1 MNYLVVI
8 ISYFSYVMILYNS
21 SHYAVMQSSTND
33 VKPPPKY
40 IFIVPYRDREPHR
53 VFFSTYIYKI
63 MDDVPIDEWSFYFIH
78 QCDKRPFNRGAMKN
92 IGFLAIKSAY
102 PNHYKDIIFIFN
114 DIDTLPYDKNIL
126 NYYTDYGVIKHFYG
140 FQFALGGIFSIRGVD
155 FERINGFPNYWAW
168 GGEDN
173 LIHERAKQFGLTI
186 DRSNFFT
193 IGNTNILQFADGMK
207 RLICRDELAT
217 SIMPN
222 NTDGL
227 TKLTNVNHTI
237 YYDTHMIDVTAFDT
251 FIQYT
256 QLNFEEQ
263 SLDKV
268 SKIRVSPLNAVRNI
282 KQLQSEYTIDA
293 NKQIHSV
300 QYSGLVRG
308 VSSSGAGGTAIRNN
322 GVNTINQPLHVN
334 LPFMFNP
341 EISASNRRSNSGLFA
356 MTDRPSAV
364 SEQERMNT
372 IAVAAMTK
380 SGENTVHR
388 VYQNIK
394 QNPDVIIPLQ
404 RPKMNTN
411 VGLGIHA
418 HKQFGMRGL
427 FM

>member
-1 MNYLVVI
+1 METDTTNKPAVV
-8 ISYFSYVMILYNS
+8 
-21 SHYAVMQSSTND
+21 
-33 VKPPPKY
+33 PKY

-63 MDDVPIDEWSFYFIH
+63 MGDVPADDWTFFFIH

-92 IGFLAIKSAY
+92 IGFLAIKSAF
-102 PNHYKDIIFIFN
+102 PDNYKDIIFIFN
-114 DIDTLPYDKNIL
+114 DVDTLPYDKNIL
-126 NYYTDYGVIKHFYG
+126 NYHTEYGVIKHFYG

-155 FERINGFPNYWAW
+155 FERINGFPNFWAW

-193 IGNTNILQFADGMK
+193 IGNNNILQFADGIK

-222 NTDGL
+222 NSDGL
-227 TKLTNVNHTI
+227 SKLTNVKYAI
-237 YYDTHMIDVTAFDT
+237 YFDTHWVDVTEFDT
-251 FIQYT
+251 FIHYT
-256 QLNFEEQ
+256 QLSFEEQ

-293 NKQIHSV
+293 HKQVHSV
-300 QYSGLVRG
+300 HNSGLVRG
-308 VSSSGAGGTAIRNN
+308 NSAGAGAGAAGVSTAPRDN
-322 GVNTINQPLHVN
+322 GVNTLNKPLVVN
-334 LPFMFNP
+334 VPYMFSP
-341 EISASNRRSNSGLFA
+341 DHSASSRRSNGGLF
-356 MTDRPSAV
+356 MVTDRPGSVV
-364 SEQERMNT
+364 SDQDRFNA
-372 IAVAAMTK
+372 IAAAAAISK
-380 SGENTVHR
+380 SGGQSTPVHR

-394 QNPDVIIPLQ
+394 QNPDMMIPIQ
-404 RPKMNTN
+404 GAKPNGA
-411 VGLGIHA
+411 GLGIHG

>member
-1 MNYLVVI
+1 MDTNTANIPAVV
-8 ISYFSYVMILYNS
+8 
-21 SHYAVMQSSTND
+21 
-33 VKPPPKY
+33 PKY

-63 MDDVPIDEWSFYFIH
+63 MSDIPADDWSFFFIH

-92 IGFLAIKSAY
+92 IGFLAIKSAF
-102 PNHYKDIIFIFN
+102 PDNYKDIIFIFN
-114 DIDTLPYDKNIL
+114 DVDTLPYDKNIL
-126 NYYTDYGVIKHFYG
+126 NYHTEYGVIKHFYG

-155 FERINGFPNYWAW
+155 FERINGFPNFWAW

-193 IGNTNILQFADGMK
+193 IGNNNILQFADGIK

-222 NTDGL
+222 NSDGL
-227 TKLTNVNHTI
+227 SKLTNVKYAI
-237 YYDTHMIDVTAFDT
+237 YFDTHWVDVTEFDT
-251 FIQYT
+251 FIHYT
-256 QLNFEEQ
+256 QLSFEEQ

-293 NKQIHSV
+293 NKQVHSV
-300 QYSGLVRG
+300 QSQQSSNFTRNVLSPSSAPTPVVRD
-308 VSSSGAGGTAIRNN
+308 N
-322 GVNTINQPLHVN
+322 GVNTLNKPLLVN
-334 LPFMFNP
+334 VPYMFNP
-341 EISASNRRSNSGLFA
+341 DHPAHRRSNGSGGLFM
-356 MTDRPSAV
+356 MTDRPSVV
-364 SEQERMNT
+364 SEQERLNA
-372 IAVAAMTK
+372 IASTVINSK
-380 SGENTVHR
+380 SGGQPTPVHR

-394 QNPDVIIPLQ
+394 QSQDVLIQIQ
-404 RPKMNTN
+404 GAKHHQTAG
-411 VGLGIHA
+411 VGVGIHS